1 MPKLNI
7 HPRKA
12 PRQARSIATVE
23 VILEAATRVLARES
37 LEGFNTNRVA
47 EVAGVSVGSVYQYF
61 PNKAALVTAL
71 IDRAQG
77 ELAEALEALVA
88 QLRDAPLKISLRA
101 VAALAIRQQYAN
113 PVLAAALDH
122 EEKRLPVQER
132 VRQFETRLVACTV
145 ELLQRHADHLS
156 AHLSMGLPA
165 SLPAAARDCL
175 VITKA
180 MVEADA
186 ELDRKP
192 PPDLQDRI
200 VRALMGY
207 LCWNPKVRK

>member
-1 MPKLNI
+1 MAKPDI
-7 HPRKA
+7 QPRKS
-12 PRQARSIATVE
+12 PRQTRSIATVA

-77 ELAEALEALVA
+77 ELADALEALVA
-88 QLRDAPLKISLRA
+88 QLEAAPLQDALHAI
-101 VAALAIRQQYAN
+101 AALAIRQQYGN

-122 EEKRLPVQER
+122 EEKRLPVQAR
-132 VRQFETRLVACTV
+132 LRKFETRIVACTAA
-145 ELLQRHADHLS
+145 LLQRHAKGLS
-156 AHLSMGLPA
+156 PDLLPA
-165 SLPAAARDCL
+165 LLLTAARDCL
-175 VITKA
+175 IITKA
-180 MVEADA
+180 LVEADA
-186 ELDRKP
+186 EQGRKP
-192 PPDLQDRI
+192 PPDLADRI

-207 LCWNPKVRK
+207 LCRDPQTRQ

>member
-1 MPKLNI
+1 MPKPDI
-7 HPRKA
+7 QPRKS
-12 PRQARSIATVE
+12 PRQSRSIATVA

-77 ELAEALEALVA
+77 ELADSLEALVA
-88 QLRDAPLKISLRA
+88 QLDEAPLEESLHA
-101 VAALAIRQQYAN
+101 VASLAIRQQYGN
-113 PVLAAALDH
+113 PVLASALDH
-122 EEKRLPVQER
+122 EEKRLPVQAHLR
-132 VRQFETRLVACTV
+132 KFEARIVACTAM
-145 ELLQRHADHLS
+145 LLQRHAKHLS
-156 AHLSMGLPA
+156 PGLSKGLPTTT
-165 SLPAAARDCL
+165 ARDCL

-180 MVEADA
+180 LVEADA
-186 ELDRKP
+186 ELGRKP
-192 PPDLQDRI
+192 PPDLADRI

-207 LCWNPKVRK
+207 LCWNPTARK